1 MQTYS
6 EHSGVDGRKATV
18 VLIESHWDRKF
29 NKWEVT
35 MYVGDKVIERKT
47 FSEEPLAERFAEDF
61 VGGGDGEKV
70 LLNG

>member
-6 EHSGVDGRKATV
+6 EFFGAGRKATV
-18 VLIESHWDRKF
+18 TLLESHWDRKF
-29 NKWEVT
+29 NKWEVA
-35 MYVGDKVIERKT
+35 MYVDDKVIERRI
-47 FSEEPLAERFAEDF
+47 FSEEYKAEEFAEDF